1 MTHGRIL
8 ANLARMKTARLSEV
22 KDQLSRYVRYVRQ
35 GGRVRILVRDLPV
48 AELVPI
54 SFDASADPSAD
65 AKLCD
70 LERRGI
76 LRRGKG
82 DAAPELL
89 RPGPKARGRPASKV
103 LIEER
108 RSGR

>member
-1 MTHGRIL
+1 
-8 ANLARMKTARLSEV
+8 MKTARLSEV
-22 KDQLSRYVRYVRQ
+22 KDNLSRYVRYVRQ

-54 SFDASADPSAD
+54 SVDRSPDESEEAR
-65 AKLCD
+65 LRD

-76 LRRGKG
+76 LRR
-82 DAAPELL
+82 AAGEVPAELL
-89 RPGPKARGRPASKV
+89 RAGPRARGRPLSEILV
-103 LIEER
+103 EER